1 MSVDRSFVAV
11 NDAERTR
18 LQALVKRLTDA
29 DLGRAMPAGWTVG
42 AILAHLAFWD
52 QRALVLLERWE
63 THGTM
68 PPPDN
73 GADVDWINDAAK
85 PLFLV
90 LSPRRAAEVA
100 LAVAEAVDRKVTMLP
115 DDLVSRNAAMG
126 TRVNLVR
133 ATHRREHLDEIE
145 HALALR

>member
-52 QRALVLLERWE
+52 RA
-63 THGTM
+63 
-68 PPPDN
+68 
-73 GADVDWINDAAK
+73 
-85 PLFLV
+85 
-90 LSPRRAAEVA
+90 RRSSTW
-100 LAVAEAVDRKVTMLP
+100 R
-115 DDLVSRNAAMG
+115 
-126 TRVNLVR
+126 
-133 ATHRREHLDEIE
+133 
-145 HALALR
+145 